1 MSLADLD
8 HQASIRRMKDYLTP
22 DDLDD
27 GACLDLATELLSGM
41 AEDLTRAARRY
52 AEFPTEENM
61 SHLRSCRNLYKSDL
75 FAALSCGTVDGEI
88 AAKAIIKDALRGR
101 RLGDGL

>member
-8 HQASIRRMKDYLTP
+8 RIGALQRMEVCLKP
-22 DDLDD
+22 EDLDD

-61 SHLRSCRNLYKSDL
+61 SHLKSCRNLYKSDL
-75 FAALSCGTVDGEI
+75 FAALSCGTVDGEV
-88 AAKAIIKDALRGR
+88 AARKIIKDALRGK
-101 RLGDGL
+101 RLE